1 MSGDTL
7 GQLLLAAAAL
17 IVLTIAAT
25 VETMT
30 GLISRQR
37 LRQIADEE
45 SESRSVRALLDPR
58 RSLAASLLLVQ
69 VLAVVVATNLLTTA
83 LQEEM
88 GTFGRALTLLVAVLG
103 FLLLGQAVPRALA
116 RYRPDRSLGFLV
128 WLAGAFDLLVR
139 PLILVVEGVAN
150 LLARLLPA
158 PAQPFPPSGS
168 EEELRTITLPDQDD
182 GIIEADEREMI
193 DGVLHLEEV
202 TVREIMVPRVDIVAV
217 ERSVSP
223 ADLIE
228 TIVGAGHSR
237 LPVYQESIDQILGVL
252 YAKDLLPFVMGPT
265 EALPL
270 ASLIRPPYVVPES
283 KRIDDL
289 LKELQRAKVHIAIV
303 ADEYGGT
310 AGLVTIEDILEE
322 IVGEIQ
328 DEYDVETPLFELV
341 GPSEL
346 LADGRLAL
354 EDVEDS
360 LEVTFDPDA
369 DYDTLGGFVQTH
381 LGRLP
386 REGDRF
392 AAEGVEVEILSVERH
407 RVRRLRVT
415 KLQPAVAE
423 REGGVALEPR
433 EVPASGSDGDID
445 GS

>member
-1 MSGDTL
+1 MSGDSL
-7 GQLLLAAAAL
+7 GQLLLAVAAL

-83 LQEEM
+83 IQREI
-88 GTFGRALTLLVAVLG
+88 GAFGRAVTLLVAVLG

-116 RYRPDRSLGFLV
+116 RYRPDRSLGLLV
-128 WLAGAFDLLVR
+128 WLASALDLLVR
-139 PLILVVEGVAN
+139 PLTLVVEGVAN
-150 LLARLLPA
+150 LLGRLLPA
-158 PAQPFPPSGS
+158 PEQPVPPVGS

-182 GIIEADEREMI
+182 GIIEADERQMI
-193 DGVLHLEEV
+193 DGVLHLEEI

-354 EDVEDS
+354 EDVEDALGVS
-360 LEVTFDPDA
+360 FDPDA

-392 AAEGVEVEILSVERH
+392 AAEGIEVEILAVERH

-415 KLQPAVAE
+415 KTQPVDV
-423 REGGVALEPR
+423 EGEGEADMEPR
-433 EVPASGSDGDID
+433 ERQAGGGDGGAD

>member
-7 GQLLLAAAAL
+7 GELLLATAAL
-17 IVLTIAAT
+17 IVLAMAAT

-69 VLAVVVATNLLTTA
+69 VLAVVIATNFLTTA
-83 LQEEM
+83 LQREI
-88 GTFGRALTLLVAVLG
+88 GGFGRALTLLAAVLG
-103 FLLLGQAVPRALA
+103 FLLLGLAVPRAIA
-116 RYRPDRSLGFLV
+116 RYRPDRSLGLLV
-128 WLAGAFDLLVR
+128 WLAGALDLLVR
-139 PLILVVEGVAN
+139 PLTLVVEGVTN

-158 PAQPFPPSGS
+158 PAEPFPPSGS
-168 EEELRTITLPDQDD
+168 EEELRTITLSDQDD

-193 DGVLHLEEV
+193 DGILHLEEI

-217 ERSVSP
+217 DRSVPP
-223 ADLIE
+223 AELIE

-346 LADGRLAL
+346 VADGRLAL
-354 EDVEDS
+354 EDVEDA
-360 LEVTFDPDA
+360 LDVTFAPDA

-392 AAEGVEVEILSVERH
+392 AAEGVEVEILTVERH

-415 KLQPAVAE
+415 KVQPPDQEEGDGTNPEFRQRPADGLDGDAE
-423 REGGVALEPR
+423 RR
-433 EVPASGSDGDID
+433 
-445 GS
+445 

>member
-1 MSGDTL
+1 MSGDSL
-7 GQLLLAAAAL
+7 GQLLLAALAFL
-17 IVLTIAAT
+17 VLTIAAT

-45 SESRSVRALLDPR
+45 SEARSVRALLDPR

-69 VLAVVVATNLLTTA
+69 AIALVVATNLLTTVI
-83 LQEEM
+83 QREI
-88 GTFGRALTLLVAVLG
+88 GPFGRAVALLVAVLAY
-103 FLLLGQAVPRALA
+103 LLLGQVVPRVLA
-116 RYRPDRSLGFLV
+116 RYRPDRSLSLLV
-128 WLAGAFDLLVR
+128 WLAGGLDLLMR
-139 PLILVVEGVAN
+139 PLMLLVEGMTN

-158 PAQPFPPSGS
+158 PVDPFPPTGS

-193 DGVLHLEEV
+193 DGILHLEEI

-265 EALPL
+265 DALPL

-341 GPSEL
+341 SPSEL

-386 REGDRF
+386 QEGDRLV
-392 AAEGVEVEILSVERH
+392 AEGVEVEILSVERH

-415 KLQPAVAE
+415 KLQPVVAE
-423 REGGVALEPR
+423 GEGGPEPEPR
-433 EVPASGSDGDID
+433 ESPAGGSDGGAD